1 MYLCNRFRIDI
12 PAVSII
18 VLTMS
23 RKSASL
29 AKNTA
34 ASILAAIALL
44 AFPFRAAA
52 ADGDLNSEA
61 IDTTALTGNWVSQL
75 IKTGFHINDPRI
87 NYPAFPRFA
96 LKVYN
101 WGDRTFNHYESA
113 FVESTGK
120 NWKLQMKNEMWM
132 RTYIMQLADHSTI
145 HITSRLYDDLGIH
158 LSFMAVSVGY
168 SFNLNS
174 FMGDDTRRNR
184 FDFNFTCS
192 RFALNYWKQG
202 VNGGAII
209 RKFGDYQGGHHL
221 NYKFSDIDVDD
232 SHLDLYYF
240 FNNQQYSQAAAYC
253 FSKYQLKSAG
263 SWILGASYD
272 RHNMRLDFSSLPPDM
287 LEDLPNLQRD
297 YHFRYSDYCI
307 LGGYAHNWVLSPRK
321 WLINLTTLPFIGY
334 KHTSVTEPTDRN
346 IRNMIS
352 TNLTMMTS
360 VVYNH
365 RGLYTSLQGRFNGFV
380 NMSNDLTFFNSNQML
395 TLTVGFRF

>member
-113 FVESTGK
+113 FV
-120 NWKLQMKNEMWM
+120 
-132 RTYIMQLADHSTI
+132 
-145 HITSRLYDDLGIH
+145 
-158 LSFMAVSVGY
+158 
-168 SFNLNS
+168 
-174 FMGDDTRRNR
+174 
-184 FDFNFTCS
+184 
-192 RFALNYWKQG
+192 
-202 VNGGAII
+202 
-209 RKFGDYQGGHHL
+209 
-221 NYKFSDIDVDD
+221 
-232 SHLDLYYF
+232 
-240 FNNQQYSQAAAYC
+240 
-253 FSKYQLKSAG
+253 
-263 SWILGASYD
+263 
-272 RHNMRLDFSSLPPDM
+272 
-287 LEDLPNLQRD
+287 
-297 YHFRYSDYCI
+297 
-307 LGGYAHNWVLSPRK
+307 
-321 WLINLTTLPFIGY
+321 
-334 KHTSVTEPTDRN
+334 
-346 IRNMIS
+346 
-352 TNLTMMTS
+352 
-360 VVYNH
+360 
-365 RGLYTSLQGRFNGFV
+365 
-380 NMSNDLTFFNSNQML
+380 
-395 TLTVGFRF
+395 

>member
-174 FMGDDTRRNR
+174 FMGDDTQ
-184 FDFNFTCS
+184 D
-192 RFALNYWKQG
+192 
-202 VNGGAII
+202 
-209 RKFGDYQGGHHL
+209 
-221 NYKFSDIDVDD
+221 
-232 SHLDLYYF
+232 
-240 FNNQQYSQAAAYC
+240 
-253 FSKYQLKSAG
+253 
-263 SWILGASYD
+263 
-272 RHNMRLDFSSLPPDM
+272 
-287 LEDLPNLQRD
+287 
-297 YHFRYSDYCI
+297 
-307 LGGYAHNWVLSPRK
+307 
-321 WLINLTTLPFIGY
+321 
-334 KHTSVTEPTDRN
+334 
-346 IRNMIS
+346 
-352 TNLTMMTS
+352 
-360 VVYNH
+360 
-365 RGLYTSLQGRFNGFV
+365 
-380 NMSNDLTFFNSNQML
+380 
-395 TLTVGFRF
+395 